1 MASDAAACQGLA
13 DWLSLLETRHTS
25 QIDLGLDRC
34 GAVYGRLGSPR
45 PARRIITVAGT
56 NGKGSTVAWICAA
69 LDALNLSHGAYT
81 SPHLLR
87 FNERLRLQHREVD
100 TDTLLDAFETVEAAR
115 GDTSLTYFEFTT
127 LACLYIMSRSD
138 LDVAVLEVG
147 LGGRLDTVNLV
158 DTDLAVITPIG
169 LDHQAFLG
177 EDRLTIG
184 REKAGILRARKPV
197 VAGETHPPVSVLERA
212 AELDCQV
219 LVPTRDYDLQP
230 ADGGRL
236 AFRLGERSL
245 EFAAPARAQAHQRQN
260 LATALAAVLTLQSP
274 GPGFEERLGPALASA
289 RMPGRLQRLGENPT
303 FLVDVGHNPLAAAVV
318 QAALNAEG
326 WRGPCVLG
334 MLADKD
340 AESVA
345 CLLSPSVTGFYCAG
359 LEDDWRGQTGN
370 ALAGRVA
377 STVEDR
383 PVKPFPTVRSAMTA
397 AREAAGPG
405 ESVLVFGSF
414 HTAAQALGWLQQKG
428 FDKPD

>member
-1 MASDAAACQGLA
+1 MASESPVGNGLS
-13 DWLSLLETRHTS
+13 DWLSLLENRHTS
-25 QIDLGLDRC
+25 QVDLGLDRC
-34 GAVYGRLGSPR
+34 GTVYERLGSPR

-56 NGKGSTVAWICAA
+56 NGKGSTVAWMCAA
-69 LDALNLSHGAYT
+69 LDALGLSHGAYT

-100 TDTLLDAFETVEAAR
+100 TDTQLAAFETVEAAR
-115 GDTSLTYFEFTT
+115 EDTSLTYFEFTT
-127 LACLYIMSRSD
+127 LACLHIMAASD

-184 REKAGILRARKPV
+184 REKAGILRTGKPL
-197 VAGETHPPVSVLERA
+197 VAGEAQPPVSVLERA
-212 AELDCQV
+212 TELGCPV
-219 LVPTRDYDLQP
+219 LVPTRDFDLEP
-230 ADGGRL
+230 IAEGRL
-236 AFRLGERSL
+236 GFRLGERTL
-245 EFAAPARAQAHQRQN
+245 EFAEPPLAQAHQRQN
-260 LATALAAVLTLQSP
+260 LATALAAVLTLEAP
-274 GPGFEERLGPALASA
+274 GPGFGKRLGPALAST
-289 RMPGRLQRLGENPT
+289 RMPGRLQRMGANPG

-318 QAALNAEG
+318 QAALDAEG
-326 WRGPCVLG
+326 LSGPCVLG

-345 CLLSPSVTGFYCAG
+345 RLLAPSVTAFYCAG

-370 ALAGRVA
+370 TLAERVA
-377 STVEDR
+377 SAVEER
-383 PVKPFPTVRSAMTA
+383 SVTPFPTVRSAMAA
-397 AREAAGPG
+397 ARAAAGPG

-428 FDKPD
+428 FDQPA